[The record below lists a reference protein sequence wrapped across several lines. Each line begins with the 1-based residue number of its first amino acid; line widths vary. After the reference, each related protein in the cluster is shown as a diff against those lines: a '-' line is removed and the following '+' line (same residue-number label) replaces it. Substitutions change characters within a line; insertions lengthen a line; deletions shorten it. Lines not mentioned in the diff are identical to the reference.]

1 MPLQNADEISAHN
14 TIQKLI
20 TTMRKHHHVFDKM
33 RERTGLGRS
42 AHRML
47 MILSDTGG
55 DLSQTYLAEKLEIST
70 AAVAVTLKKME
81 TDGYILRKTNTA
93 DSRFNTIAL
102 TEKGAKI
109 VELSKSRFNAID
121 EAIFEGFSV
130 QEMAQFNVYMDRIQA
145 NIRTL
150 EESVNTVNNKG
161 GIST

>member
-1 MPLQNADEISAHN
+1 MNSEKASDLSAHN
-14 TIQKLI
+14 TVHKLI

-33 RERTGLGRS
+33 REQTGLGRS

-47 MILSDTGG
+47 MIVSDTDG

>member
-1 MPLQNADEISAHN
+1 MDLEKANDISARN
-14 TIQKLI
+14 TVHKMI

-55 DLSQTYLAEKLEIST
+55 DLSQTYLAERLEISP

-102 TEKGAKI
+102 TEKGVNI
-109 VELSKSRFNAID
+109 VELSQNMFNTID
-121 EAIFEGFSV
+121 EAVFEGFNE
-130 QEMAQFNVYMDRIQA
+130 QEMAQFNGYMDRVQA
-145 NIRTL
+145 NIRAL
-150 EESVNTVNNKG
+150 EESVDTVNNKG